1 MAVLQG
7 SRGRRILIVTGV
19 AALLGAGGAGAAYA
33 TSDGAAPAETGFAVV
48 DTAPGGTPAEQEC
61 DEAKARAEGSAPS
74 GDAPAQDEGRL

>member
-33 TSDGAAPAETGFAVV
+33 TSDGAAPAETGFAVGRHGAGCDV
-48 DTAPGGTPAEQEC
+48 GRAGVRRGEGPRRGLGPA
-61 DEAKARAEGSAPS
+61 